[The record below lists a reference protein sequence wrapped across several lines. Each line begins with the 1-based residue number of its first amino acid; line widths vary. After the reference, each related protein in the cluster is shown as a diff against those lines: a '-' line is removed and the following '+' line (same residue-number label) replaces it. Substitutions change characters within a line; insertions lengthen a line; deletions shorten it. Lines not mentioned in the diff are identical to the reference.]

1 MKISMSSCYTNKP
14 ILGTYRQQSGF
25 SLIEL
30 MVSIT
35 LGLLIMTGVL
45 ALYSDLTRS
54 NAELARM
61 NRQVENGRLTLHILQ
76 QGLWHAGYWDTYVPA
91 LPSVLPPT
99 AIPNPCLA
107 FPDWDAAYISNIYS
121 IPVQGYAAGGAL
133 PSECSSIVTSRQA
146 ESDVLVIRSVA
157 TCVAGVA
164 GCESFTTGKLYLQT
178 QACGNTAHANYV
190 SSAATMPLL
199 SVSADVVYKKDCLTV
214 ADRRKVMIS
223 IFYVRNYSVSSG
235 DGIPTLMRAD
245 FDLSGGIVKMQT
257 AQPIIEGIQS
267 IRFEY
272 GRDTDGNG
280 SADIFDDCVSCTALD
295 WANVVAVQV
304 YVLARNL
311 EVSVGYVE
319 DKTYRLGTATLGP
332 FNDGYVRHVYSS
344 YIGLVNPSGRREK
357 P

>member
-1 MKISMSSCYTNKP
+1 MNIFILSRKIYKP
-14 ILGTYRQQSGF
+14 GFGTLYQQSGF

-30 MVSIT
+30 MVSIA
-35 LGLLIMTGVL
+35 LGLLTMTGVL

-76 QGLWHAGYWDTYVPA
+76 QGLWHAGYWDTYVPV

-107 FPDWDAAYISNIYS
+107 FSDWDAAYISNIYS
-121 IPVQGYAAGGAL
+121 IPVQGYTAGGAL
-133 PSECSSIVTSRQA
+133 PSECSSIVTNRQA
-146 ESDVLVIRSVA
+146 DSDVLVIRSVS

-164 GCESFTTGKLYLQT
+164 GCESFTAGKLYLQT
-178 QACGNTAHANYV
+178 QLCGDIAHTHYV
-190 SSAATMPLL
+190 PGAATTPLL
-199 SVSADVVYKKDCLTV
+199 SVSTDVVYKKDCVTV
-214 ADRRKVMIS
+214 ADKRKMMIS
-223 IFYVRNYSVSSG
+223 IFYVRNYSVSLG

-245 FDLSGGIVKMQT
+245 FDLSGGVVKMQT

-280 SADIFDDCVSCTALD
+280 SVDIFDDCTTCTALD

-311 EVSVGYVE
+311 EASAGYVE
-319 DKTYRLGTATLGP
+319 DKTYRLGAATLGP

-344 YIGLVNPSGRREK
+344 YIGLMNPSGRREK